1 MRIFDGHTHSHH
13 SFDGCETVLDML
25 LAAEKAGVEQLSI
38 TDHHDLGIY
47 FLDDWQSRFEGLRD
61 EISAVR
67 ESRKSPV
74 KICFGIEL
82 GQAMHDEAATKK
94 ALSLFDFD
102 IVIGSLHNV
111 RDTEDF
117 YFLTDK
123 ELDKADLLRRYF
135 SEQLE
140 LARKGDF
147 DVLAHITYA
156 YRYLG
161 YRNDIPSV
169 REFEPLLRG
178 IFSALAE
185 RGKSLEVNTS
195 GLYRQPP
202 HPAMPDLW
210 ELKLY
215 RECGGEMVSLGSDAH
230 KAENIGREIAA
241 AQQLLQQAG
250 FKYQTVFASRKPQMI
265 KL

>member
-1 MRIFDGHTHSHH
+1 MRIFDGHTHSIH
-13 SFDGCETVLDML
+13 SFDGCETVSHML
-25 LAAEKAGVEQLSI
+25 TCAEKAGVEQLSI
-38 TDHHDLGIY
+38 TDHLDLGIY
-47 FLDDWQSRFEGLRD
+47 FRDDWQQQLEALRD
-61 EISAVR
+61 EIISVR
-67 ESRKSPV
+67 ESRKSAV
-74 KICFGIEL
+74 RLCFGVEL
-82 GQAMHDEAATKK
+82 GQALHDEATAKK

-102 IVIGSLHNV
+102 VVIGSIHNV

-117 YFLTDK
+117 YFLTDTLLDRR
-123 ELDKADLLRRYF
+123 ELLQRYF
-135 SEQLE
+135 SEQAQ
-140 LARKGDF
+140 LAKEGDF

-161 YRNDIPSV
+161 YGGDMPSV
-169 REFEPLLRG
+169 REYEPLLRE
-178 IFSALAE
+178 IFRSLIE
-185 RGKSLEVNTS
+185 RGKALEVNTS

-230 KAENIGREIAA
+230 KGENIGREIAA

-250 FKYQTVFASRKPQMI
+250 FKYQTVFCRRRPQMI